1 MAKHTEHILHL
12 LSSRLTKANPS
23 SQKNDIKICQ
33 TILDSS

>member
-12 LSSRLTKANPS
+12 GSRLTKANSS